1 MLFQRYDKFSN
12 TNSFP
17 CLSASNIF
25 CNDVPINTIY
35 KMYVFFKS
43 NQVIC
48 ANEYALIQGLPGTG
62 KTSTTT
68 FLTRLLVARGK
79 RVLLTSYTHS
89 AVDNLLLK
97 LKASGMR
104 NDSLIRI
111 GQESSIHS
119 GIHDLLFPNAD
130 DSQQSAWDLQKRMSN
145 ARVVGVT
152 ALTIP
157 KTPYINGQ
165 HFDFVIID
173 EAGQINQPATLGAI
187 VAADQFVL
195 VGDHEQLP
203 PIVESTLPE
212 QKGKQQI
219 CEQTLSTTLDA
230 FKWHY

>member
-1 MLFQRYDKFSN
+1 MLFHFHAFLVLIS
-12 TNSFP
+12 
-17 CLSASNIF
+17 C
-25 CNDVPINTIY
+25 CNDISTNTMCQLY
-35 KMYVFFKS
+35 LLFKLQ
-43 NQVIC
+43 QVIC
-48 ANEYALIQGLPGTG
+48 SNEYALIQGLPGTG

-97 LKASGMR
+97 LKESGMR
-104 NDSLIRI
+104 KDSLVRI
-111 GQESSIHS
+111 GQESSTHS
-119 GIHDLLFPNAD
+119 GIHDLLFPNVD
-130 DSQQSAWDLQKRMSN
+130 ESHQSAWDLHKCMSN
-145 ARVVGVT
+145 AKVVGVT

-173 EAGQINQPATLGAI
+173 EAGQINQPASLGAI

-203 PIVESTLPE
+203 PIVHSTLPE
-212 QKGKQQI
+212 QKGKYHMYEKKLMDHFR
-219 CEQTLSTTLDA
+219 C
-230 FKWHY
+230 F